1 MVYNDNIKERKK
13 ETMFKINS
21 NAKNLVGK
29 DKYCFIFYLYSL
41 YGNSCYN
48 IIAKF
53 YFLGNSTVRTY
64 RYKGEKIYSPD
75 MAEKFSQ
82 YITTIKERKKKGKDK
97 EDFIYFIRI
106 GAPCHNLYKIG
117 TTNNMERRMKE
128 HENYYG
134 EKVTVLWQSPPY
146 SKWTTLRV
154 EENTKEIWKKTE
166 GFEYLRNDRF
176 VINPEIR
183 QVKIKV
189 RKEWVVDF

>member
-1 MVYNDNIKERKK
+1 LE
-13 ETMFKINS
+13 
-21 NAKNLVGK
+21 
-29 DKYCFIFYLYSL
+29 
-41 YGNSCYN
+41 
-48 IIAKF
+48 
-53 YFLGNSTVRTY
+53 NSTVRTY

>member
-1 MVYNDNIKERKK
+1 
-13 ETMFKINS
+13 
-21 NAKNLVGK
+21 
-29 DKYCFIFYLYSL
+29 
-41 YGNSCYN
+41 
-48 IIAKF
+48 
-53 YFLGNSTVRTY
+53 
-64 RYKGEKIYSPD
+64 
-75 MAEKFSQ
+75 
-82 YITTIKERKKKGKDK
+82 
-97 EDFIYFIRI
+97 
-106 GAPCHNLYKIG
+106 
-117 TTNNMERRMKE
+117 MKE

-176 VINPEIR
+176 IINPEIR